1 MSLSVDLSERRI
13 TAAVGE
19 LTGDGAGRVIGL
31 GGSGLSRLWLGQ
43 ELHRRKQNELEASE
57 PGFESEVP
65 ITTEIE
71 IDGWHVSLVGRA
83 DGVLYDEQ
91 TPVRVDEIKTLH
103 FAVDLHGL
111 YAAERLEPFK
121 NQVRL
126 YAWMLS
132 SGGPPLT
139 ARLILV
145 DIVTGEEKVEKVG
158 WTPEIVEAWL
168 RKQIYRLVSA
178 ETRRMERLETL
189 RLAAEKIPFPHPSYR
204 SRQEDIGQAVT
215 TTLENGSQLLL
226 QAPTGTGKTAAVL
239 HPAVKTAL
247 AKGKRVFFL
256 TAKTLQQRLAVE
268 TLQTMQGDGLFRSL
282 QLRSK
287 GKMCANSETVCH
299 EEFCPWAKE
308 YGLKL
313 IRTGLLPT
321 LLERSPHQDP
331 DAIYETAFNHE
342 VCPFEVSLDLL
353 PDIDV
358 VVCDYNYVFDPTIG
372 LGALV
377 DSHALT
383 DAVLV
388 IDETHNLVD
397 RSREYYSPILQ
408 RNEILRAVE
417 FLKQRDHRVFDD
429 LGSLCTKLADMVAS
443 TVEASLEP
451 RESGDKLTAF
461 DSEPLGALRMALDAA
476 MLQYFLY
483 KREHDLWWAD
493 DPVMDVFLALTRFH
507 RVLSLGGDEFVHL
520 ARRSYSE
527 GDSIKIF
534 CRDASR
540 FTGEVLKAAAAVV
553 AMSAT
558 LEPFEFYKDLLGF
571 DSEETTELV
580 VQSPFP
586 KGNRLIL
593 NIPDVDTTWRA
604 RARYHDAVASWI
616 TRLAP
621 TGRNALV
628 LFPSYAYLN
637 AVHDRLEAN
646 EHKVIVQRAG
656 SSDDVQHEV
665 LETLNGDG
673 SHLVLAVLGGIFAEG
688 VDYPG
693 DMLSQVVVVSPGLP
707 QFNTERQLLKEYF
720 EETYGHGFSYAFL
733 VPGMTRV
740 VQAAGRLIR
749 SESDRGVIVLIGRRF
764 QDGRHAR
771 FLPKAWIDDD
781 PTSLLYEDPE
791 FSIQRFFDQ

>member
-1 MSLSVDLSERRI
+1 LTLSVDLSARRI

-19 LTGDGAGRVIGL
+19 LTGEGAGRVIGL

-43 ELHRRKQNELEASE
+43 ELHRRKQSALHESE
-57 PGFESEVP
+57 PEFASEVP
-65 ITTEIE
+65 LTAEME
-71 IDGWHVSLVGRA
+71 IDGWTISLVGRA
-83 DGVLYDEQ
+83 DGVLFDGKAA
-91 TPVRVDEIKTLH
+91 VRVDEIKTLH
-103 FAVDLHGL
+103 FAVDLNGL
-111 YAAERLEPFK
+111 YADERLEPFRK
-121 NQVRL
+121 QLRL

-132 SGGPPLT
+132 SGGPPVE
-139 ARLILV
+139 ARLILM
-145 DIVTGEEKVEKVG
+145 DIVTGEERVEKVG
-158 WTPEIVEAWL
+158 WAADIVEAWL
-168 RKQIYRLVSA
+168 RKQVYRLVSA
-178 ETRRMERLETL
+178 EKRRVERLERL
-189 RLAAEKIPFPHPSYR
+189 RAAAEKIPFPHPSHRPY
-204 SRQEDIGQAVT
+204 QEEIGHAVAT
-215 TTLENGSQLLL
+215 NIEDGGQLLL

-239 HPAVKTAL
+239 HPAVKAAL

-268 TLQTMQGDGLFRSL
+268 TLQAMQGEGLFRSL
-282 QLRSK
+282 QLRAK
-287 GKMCANSETVCH
+287 RKMCANSETVCH

-331 DAIYETAFNHE
+331 DAIYDTAFNNE
-342 VCPFEVSLDLL
+342 VCPFEVSLDLM
-353 PDIDV
+353 PDVDV
-358 VVCDYNYVFDPTIG
+358 IVCDYNYVFDPTIG

-397 RSREYYSPILQ
+397 RSREYYSPVLH

-429 LGSLCTKLADMVAS
+429 LSRLCTELAEFVAA
-443 TVEASLEP
+443 TVEACFEP
-451 RESGDKLTAF
+451 RKTGDQLTTF
-461 DSEPLGALRMALDAA
+461 DNEPLADLRMALDGA
-476 MLQYFLY
+476 MLQYFLF
-483 KREHDLWWAD
+483 KREHDLWLAD

-507 RVLSLGGDEFVHL
+507 RVLGLGGDEFVHL
-520 ARRSYSE
+520 ARRNYSE
-527 GDSIKIF
+527 GDSIKVF

-540 FTGEVLKAAAAVV
+540 FTGEVLSAAAGVV

-558 LEPFEFYKDLLGF
+558 LEPFEFYRDLLGF
-571 DSEETTELV
+571 DPELTTELEV
-580 VQSPFP
+580 PSPFP

-621 TGRNALV
+621 PGRNSLI
-628 LFPSYAYLN
+628 LFPSYAYLS
-637 AVHDRLEAN
+637 AVHERLQAN
-646 EHKVIVQRAG
+646 DHNVIAQRPG

-665 LETLNGDG
+665 LETLNGNG
-673 SHLVLAVLGGIFAEG
+673 AHLVLAVLGGIFAEG

-693 DMLSQVVVVSPGLP
+693 DMLSQVIVVSPGLP
-707 QFNTERQLLKEYF
+707 QFNTERQLLRVYF

-733 VPGMTRV
+733 IPGMTRV

-749 SESDRGVIVLIGRRF
+749 SDSDRGVIVLIGRRF
-764 QDGRHAR
+764 QDSRHAR
-771 FLPKAWIDDD
+771 FLPHAWIDGD

-791 FSIQRFFDQ
+791 FSIQRFFDE

>member
-1 MSLSVDLSERRI
+1 MTLSVDLSKRRI

-19 LTGDGAGRVIGL
+19 LTGEGAGRVIGL

-43 ELHRRKQNELEASE
+43 ELHRKKQSSLQETD
-57 PGFESEVP
+57 PGFAPEIPLSH
-65 ITTEIE
+65 EIE
-71 IDGWHVSLVGRA
+71 IDGWVVSLVGRA
-83 DGVLYDEQ
+83 DGVLFDG
-91 TPVRVDEIKTLH
+91 PRAIRVDEIKTLH

-111 YAAERLEPFK
+111 YADERLDPFRR
-121 NQVRL
+121 QVKL

-132 SGGPPLT
+132 RGGPPIE
-139 ARLILV
+139 ARLILM
-145 DIVTGEEKVEKVG
+145 DIVTGEEKIEQVG
-158 WTPEIVEAWL
+158 WSPEIVEAWL
-168 RKQIYRLVSA
+168 RKQVFRLVAA
-178 ETRRMERLETL
+178 ENRKLERLERL
-189 RLAAEKIPFPHPSYR
+189 RVAAGKIPFPHSSYR
-204 SRQEDIGQAVT
+204 ARQEEIGHAVT
-215 TTLENGSQLLL
+215 TTIENGGQLLL

-239 HPAVKTAL
+239 HPAVKAGL
-247 AKGKRVFFL
+247 ARGKRVFFL

-268 TLQTMQGDGLFRSL
+268 TLKGMQGKNLFRSL
-282 QLRSK
+282 QLRAK

-321 LLERSPHQDP
+321 LLEKSAHQDP
-331 DAIYETAFNHE
+331 DTIYDMAFNDE
-342 VCPFEVSLDLL
+342 VCPFEVSLDLM

-358 VVCDYNYVFDPTIG
+358 IVCDYNYVFDPTIG

-383 DAVLV
+383 DAVLI

-408 RNEILRAVE
+408 RSEIMRTVE
-417 FLKQRDHRVFDD
+417 FLKQRDHPVFGE
-429 LGSLCTKLADMVAS
+429 LKRLCTELADLVGS
-443 TVEASLEP
+443 TVEQSLGPKEN
-451 RESGDKLTAF
+451 GDAVTIL
-461 DSEPLGALRMALDAA
+461 DSEPLAELRMALDGA
-476 MLQYFLY
+476 MLQYFLF
-483 KREHDLWWAD
+483 KRENDLWLAD

-520 ARRSYSE
+520 ARRDRID

-534 CRDASR
+534 CQDASR
-540 FTGEVLKAAAAVV
+540 FTGEVLKNAAGVV

-571 DSEETTELV
+571 DPDSTTEIAIP
-580 VQSPFP
+580 SPFP
-586 KGNRLIL
+586 KGNRLIV
-593 NIPDVDTTWRA
+593 NIPDVNTTWRA
-604 RARYHDAVASWI
+604 RSRYHDAVASWI
-616 TRLAP
+616 NRLAP
-621 TGRNALV
+621 PGRNSLV
-628 LFPSYAYLN
+628 VFPSYAYLN
-637 AVHDRLEAN
+637 AVHDRLEAKC
-646 EHKVIVQRAG
+646 HSVIIQRPG
-656 SSDDVQHEV
+656 SSDDVQQEV
-665 LETLNGDG
+665 LETLRADG
-673 SHLVLAVLGGIFAEG
+673 AHLVLAVLGGIFAEG

-693 DMLSQVVVVSPGLP
+693 DMLSQVIVVSPGLP
-707 QFNTERQLLKEYF
+707 QFNTERQLLKAYF
-720 EETYGHGFSYAFL
+720 EKTYGHGFSYAFL

-771 FLPKAWIDDD
+771 FLPKSWIDDD
-781 PTSLLYEDPE
+781 PTSILHEDPE
-791 FSIQRFFDQ
+791 FSVQRFFDQ

>member
-19 LTGDGAGRVIGL
+19 LTGEGAGRVIGL

-43 ELHRRKQNELEASE
+43 ELHRRKQNALEASE
-57 PGFESEVP
+57 SGFASEVP
-65 ITTEIE
+65 ISTEIE
-71 IDGWHVSLVGRA
+71 IDGWQVSLVGRA
-83 DGVLYDEQ
+83 DGVLYDDR
-91 TPVRVDEIKTLH
+91 TAVRVDEIKSLH

-111 YAAERLEPFK
+111 YADERLEPFR

-132 SGGPPLT
+132 SAGSPIT
-139 ARLILV
+139 ARLILL
-145 DIVTGEEKVEKVG
+145 DIVTGEEKVEWVN
-158 WTPEIVEAWL
+158 WAPEVVEAWL
-168 RKQIYRLVSA
+168 RKQVYRLVSA

-189 RLAAEKIPFPHPSYR
+189 RATAEKIPFPHQNYR
-204 SRQEDIGQAVT
+204 PRQKAIGQAVNT
-215 TTLENGSQLLL
+215 TVEDGGQLLL

-239 HPAVKTAL
+239 HPAVKAAL

-268 TLQTMQGDGLFRSL
+268 TLRAMQGEGLFRSL
-282 QLRSK
+282 QLRAK

-299 EEFCPWAKE
+299 EEFCPWARE

-321 LLERSPHQDP
+321 LLERSSHQDP
-331 DAIYETAFNHE
+331 DAIYDMAYNHE

-372 LGALV
+372 LAALV
-377 DSHALT
+377 DGHALT

-388 IDETHNLVD
+388 IDETHNLID
-397 RSREYYSPILQ
+397 RSREYYSPVLQ
-408 RNEILRAVE
+408 RNEILRAVD
-417 FLKQRDHRVFDD
+417 FLGLRNHRVFHD
-429 LGSLCTKLADMVAS
+429 LAGLCAELADFVTA
-443 TVEASLEP
+443 TVEASFG
-451 RESGDKLTAF
+451 SGEDGDRVTTL
-461 DSEPLGALRMALDAA
+461 DGEPLAELRMTLDGA

-483 KREHDLWWAD
+483 KREHELWWAD

-507 RVLSLGGDEFVHL
+507 RVLSLGGSEFVHL
-520 ARRSYSE
+520 ARRSRTE
-527 GDSIKIF
+527 GDSVKIF

-540 FTGEVLKAAAAVV
+540 FTGEVLKAAAGVI

-558 LEPFEFYKDLLGF
+558 LEPFEFYRDLLGF
-571 DSEETTELV
+571 DPDSTTEV
-580 VQSPFP
+580 TVASSFP
-586 KGNRLIL
+586 EANRLIL
-593 NIPDVDTTWRA
+593 NIPDVNTTWRF
-604 RARYHDAVASWI
+604 RSRYHDAVASWI

-621 TGRNALV
+621 HGRNALV
-628 LFPSYAYLN
+628 LFPSYAYLS
-637 AVHDRLEAN
+637 AVHERLEST
-646 EHKVIVQRAG
+646 HHTVIAQQPG

-665 LETLNGDG
+665 LEKLNGDG
-673 SHLVLAVLGGIFAEG
+673 AHLVLAVLGGIFAEG

-707 QFNTERQLLKEYF
+707 QFNTERQLLKAYF

-771 FLPKAWIDDD
+771 FLPHDWINDD
-781 PTSLLYEDPE
+781 PTSLLHEDPE
-791 FSIQRFFDQ
+791 FSIQRFFDD

>member
-1 MSLSVDLSERRI
+1 MSLSVDLTERRI

-19 LTGDGAGRVIGL
+19 LTGEGANRVIGL
-31 GGSGLSRLWLGQ
+31 GGTGLSRMWLGQ
-43 ELHRRKQNELEASE
+43 ELHRRKQSEMQALE
-57 PGFESEVP
+57 PGFTSEVP
-65 ITTEIE
+65 LTATIE
-71 IDGWHVSLVGRA
+71 IDGWQVTLVGRA
-83 DGVLYDEQ
+83 DGVLYDQQ
-91 TPVRVDEIKTLH
+91 TASRVDEIKSLH

-111 YAAERLEPFK
+111 YADERLEPFRH
-121 NQVRL
+121 QVRL

-132 SGGPPLT
+132 GGGSPIE
-139 ARLILV
+139 ARLVLI
-145 DIVTGEEKVEKVG
+145 DIVTGEEKIERVN
-158 WTPEIVEAWL
+158 WAPEVVEAWL
-168 RKQIYRLVSA
+168 RKQVYRLVSA
-178 ETRRMERLETL
+178 ETRRMERLEHL
-189 RLAAEKIPFPHPSYR
+189 RAVAEKIPFPHPSYR
-204 SRQEDIGQAVT
+204 PQQENVGEAVS
-215 TTLENGSQLLL
+215 TTLENGGQLLL

-239 HPAVKTAL
+239 HPTVRAAL
-247 AKGKRVFFL
+247 ARGKRVFYL

-268 TLQTMQGDGLFRSL
+268 TLQAMQGEGLFRSL
-282 QLRSK
+282 QLRAKS
-287 GKMCANSETVCH
+287 KMCANSETVCH

-331 DAIYETAFNHE
+331 DAIYDTAFNHE

-383 DAVLV
+383 DSVLV

-397 RSREYYSPILQ
+397 RSREYYSPALF
-408 RNEILRAVE
+408 RNEIQRAIE
-417 FLKQRDHRVFDD
+417 FLGQRDHRVFLD
-429 LGSLCTKLADMVAS
+429 LARICSELANFVSATVDESFGSREHGDKVSVFDNEPLADM
-443 TVEASLEP
+443 
-451 RESGDKLTAF
+451 RI
-461 DSEPLGALRMALDAA
+461 ALDGA

-483 KREHDLWWAD
+483 KRENDLWLSD

-520 ARRSYSE
+520 ARRNQAE

-540 FTGEVLKAAAAVV
+540 FTGEVLKAAAGVV

-558 LEPFEFYKDLLGF
+558 LEPFDFYKDLLGF
-571 DSEETTELV
+571 DPEATTEISV
-580 VQSPFP
+580 ASPFP
-586 KGNRLIL
+586 ESNRMIV

-604 RARYHDAVASWI
+604 RARFHDAVASWI
-616 TRLAP
+616 VRLAP
-621 TGRNALV
+621 SGRNTLV
-628 LFPSYAYLN
+628 LFPSYAYLT
-637 AVHDRLEAN
+637 AVHERLQAT
-646 EHKVIVQRAG
+646 EHKIVAQHPG
-656 SSDDVQHEV
+656 STDELQHEV
-665 LETLNGDG
+665 LQSLTSSDA
-673 SHLVLAVLGGIFAEG
+673 HMVLAVLGGIFAEG

-707 QFNTERQLLKEYF
+707 QFNTERQLLKEYY

-749 SESDRGVIVLIGRRF
+749 SETDRGVIVLIGRRF

-771 FLPKAWIDDD
+771 FLPTAWIKDD
-781 PTSLLYEDPE
+781 PTNLLYEDPE
-791 FSIQRFFDQ
+791 FSIRRFFDE

>member
-19 LTGDGAGRVIGL
+19 LTGEGAGRVIGL

-43 ELHRRKQNELEASE
+43 ELHCRKQGELQATE
-57 PGFESEVP
+57 PGFRSEVP
-65 ITTEIE
+65 IDTEIE
-71 IDGWHVSLVGRA
+71 IDGWQVSLAGRA
-83 DGVLYDEQ
+83 DGVLYDDG
-91 TPVRVDEIKTLH
+91 TAVRVDEIKTLH

-111 YAAERLEPFK
+111 YVDERLEPFR
-121 NQVRL
+121 NQIRL

-132 SGGPPLT
+132 AGGPPIP
-139 ARLILV
+139 ARLILM
-145 DIVTGEEKVEKVG
+145 DIVTGEEKTERVP
-158 WTPEIVEAWL
+158 WAPEAVEAWL
-168 RKQIYRLVSA
+168 RKQVYRLVTA
-178 ETRRMERLETL
+178 ETRRMERLERL
-189 RLAAEKIPFPHPSYR
+189 RTVAGTIAFPHPEYR
-204 SRQEDIGQAVT
+204 ARQEDIGRAVT
-215 TTLENGSQLLL
+215 ENLENGGQLLL

-239 HPAVKTAL
+239 HPAVKAAL
-247 AKGKRVFFL
+247 GKGKRVFFL

-268 TLQTMQGDGLFRSL
+268 TLQAMQGNGLFRSL
-282 QLRSK
+282 QLRAK

-321 LLERSPHQDP
+321 LLEHSPHQDP
-331 DAIYETAFNHE
+331 DAIYDAAFNHE

-353 PDIDV
+353 PDTDV

-377 DSHALT
+377 DNHALA
-383 DAVLV
+383 DAVLI

-397 RSREYYSPILQ
+397 RSREYYSPVLQ

-417 FLKQRDHRVFDD
+417 FLKQRDHRVFTE
-429 LGSLCTKLADMVAS
+429 LGRLCLELGELVFDI
-443 TVEASLEP
+443 VENAFKKGQHGDRLSHFDTEP
-451 RESGDKLTAF
+451 FGE
-461 DSEPLGALRMALDAA
+461 LRLALDGA

-483 KREHDLWWAD
+483 KREHDLWLSD
-493 DPVMDVFLALTRFH
+493 DPAMEVFLALTRFH
-507 RVLSLGGDEFVHL
+507 RVLGLGGDEFVHL
-520 ARRSYSE
+520 ACRDRAQ
-527 GDSIKIF
+527 GDSIKVF

-540 FTGEVLKAAAAVV
+540 FTGEILAAAAGVV

-558 LEPFEFYKDLLGF
+558 LEPFEFYRDLLGF
-571 DSEETTELV
+571 DSDLTTELEV
-580 VQSPFP
+580 PSPFP
-586 KGNRLIL
+586 LSNRLIL
-593 NIPDVDTTWRA
+593 NIPDVDTTWRS
-604 RARYHDAVASWI
+604 RSRYHDAVASWI
-616 TRLAP
+616 NRLAP
-621 TGRNALV
+621 SGKNALI
-628 LFPSYAYLN
+628 LFPSYAYLT
-637 AVHDRLEAN
+637 AVHDRLEPN
-646 EHKVIVQRAG
+646 EHTVIVQRPG
-656 SSDDVQHEV
+656 SSDDAQHEV
-665 LETLNGDG
+665 LEALSGDG
-673 SHLVLAVLGGIFAEG
+673 AHLVMAVLGGIFAEG

-693 DMLSQVVVVSPGLP
+693 EMLSQVVVVSPGLP

-720 EETYGHGFSYAFL
+720 EEAYGHGFSYAYL

-781 PTSLLYEDPE
+781 PTSLLHEDPE
-791 FSIQRFFDQ
+791 FSIRRFFDE